1 MAMTVKILA
10 LVLSLSSAA
19 TWKPEYA
26 QLSPELGQWFRS
38 QKNPTTQVPCC
49 SEADG
54 SQAREDI
61 RGEHYW
67 ARFEARGIDSGW
79 VEVPDATIIR
89 GANRNGAP
97 VVWWYFD
104 NGVQSLGNLRIRC
117 FVPGAGL

>member
-1 MAMTVKILA
+1 MIKT
-10 LVLSLSSAA
+10 LVLMLVVSV

-26 QLSPELGQWFRS
+26 QLNPELRQWFRD
-38 QKNPTTQVPCC
+38 QKNPTTKVPCC

-67 ARFEARGIDSGW
+67 VRFEARGIDSEW
-79 VEVPDATIIR
+79 MPVPDETIIR

-97 VVWWYFD
+97 IVWWYFD
-104 NGVQSLGNLRIRC
+104 NGVQNLANLRIRC
-117 FVPGAGL
+117 FVPGPGL